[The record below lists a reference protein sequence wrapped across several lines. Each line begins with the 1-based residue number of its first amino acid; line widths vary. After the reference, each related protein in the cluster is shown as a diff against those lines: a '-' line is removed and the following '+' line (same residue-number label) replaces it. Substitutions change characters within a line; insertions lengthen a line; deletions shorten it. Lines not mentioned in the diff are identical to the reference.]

1 MGTEILIQQV
11 IHIAKELKNTHG
23 DNYSEQVCAAYL
35 ELINTCPDKINALQ
49 IIIDA
54 YCDTIDYENKDKV
67 IDCMQKKMKELE
79 TIIKTQNEKINNLE
93 ATIKTQNTIIEKQNT
108 IIETQNI
115 KITNLETRLT
125 KQEQRQLFNKYVIG
139 IQDFNEFEKLETK
152 LADANE
158 LKKLHNDRIVGC
170 HYINKKYSNNEKAIR
185 INLLIDKLDNIPENI
200 KELFEDEY
208 PGLLDELKPVL
219 VKHDVIN
226 EDIKFIKKSTN
237 WWEY

>member
-1 MGTEILIQQV
+1 METETLGLITEMTNMIKDVNYDEYGELYFNTAINLLDKNSFNNNEYHILIEAPKTV
-11 IHIAKELKNTHG
+11 
-23 DNYSEQVCAAYL
+23 
-35 ELINTCPDKINALQ
+35 
-49 IIIDA
+49 IDA
-54 YCDTIDYENKDKV
+54 YKYKDKQILDLKNKV
-67 IDCMQKKMKELE
+67 KGQDARISFLE
-79 TIIKTQNEKINNLE
+79 E
-93 ATIKTQNTIIEKQNT
+93 TIKTQNT

-125 KQEQRQLFNKYVIG
+125 KQEQHQLFNKYVIG

-152 LADANE
+152 LACSSE
-158 LKKLHNDRIVGC
+158 LKNLHNDRIDGC
-170 HYINKKYSNNEKAIR
+170 HYINKKYSDNEKAIR

-219 VKHDVIN
+219 IKHDITI
-226 EDIKFIKKSTN
+226 EDTRFMKKSNN